1 MEKITDYYKFT
12 YSKEDEDLIVVL
24 EDYLNQ
30 KREDIFN
37 FFDSSLQREQVE
49 INIIPTK
56 KEYDELSKK
65 IRGIDSIP
73 NWSIGLSHDNKI
85 EYVSLHDYKNT
96 AHAFSEDKYLEKLDY
111 FKKII
116 VHEYVHFVGGLYCKK
131 NSLEWP
137 VKFLNE
143 GIATYLSG
151 QKENMNIPF
160 NYTLDDILVSKTC
173 YDAWYLLTKYII
185 EEYGKEYFL
194 ELFGNNELAVKEVP
208 RLFWEA
214 KEYYEKRLERNL

>member
-1 MEKITDYYKFT
+1 MERITDYYKFT
-12 YSKEDEDLIVVL
+12 YSKSDEDLIIEL

-37 FFDSSLQREQVE
+37 FFDNSLQKEQVE

-56 KEYDELSKK
+56 KEYDEISKK

-73 NWSIGLSHDNKI
+73 NWSIGISHDNKI

-96 AHAFSEDKYLEKLDY
+96 AHAFEEDRYLEKLDY
-111 FKKII
+111 YKKTI
-116 VHEYVHFVGGLYCKK
+116 VHEYVHFVGYLYLKK
-131 NSLEWP
+131 NNASDPL
-137 VKFLNE
+137 KYLNE

-151 QKENMNIPF
+151 QKDNIIITF
-160 NYTLDDILVSKTC
+160 NYTLEDMLESKNN

-185 EEYGKEYFL
+185 EKYGKEYFL
-194 ELFGNNELAVKEVP
+194 ELFRNRELAIKETP
-208 RLFWEA
+208 RLFEELQKEA
-214 KEYYEKRLERNL
+214 

>member
-1 MEKITDYYKFT
+1 MEKETKYYKFN
-12 YSKEDEDLIVVL
+12 YSKEDEDLIVEL
-24 EDYLNQ
+24 EEFLNQ

-56 KEYDELSKK
+56 KEYDEIAKK
-65 IRGIDSIP
+65 IRGVEEIAK
-73 NWSIGLSHDNKI
+73 WSIGFVYKNII

-96 AHAFSEDKYLEKLDY
+96 AHAFSEDRYLEKLDY
-111 FKKII
+111 FKKTI

-131 NSLEWP
+131 NNLDWP

-143 GIATYLSG
+143 GIALYLSG
-151 QKENMNIPF
+151 QKDNMDIPF
-160 NYTLDDILVSKTC
+160 NYTIEDILESKSS
-173 YDAWYLLTKYII
+173 YNAWYLLTKYII

-194 ELFGNNELAVKEVP
+194 ELFGNNELAVKEAP
-208 RLFWEA
+208 RLFEEA
-214 KEYYEKRLERNL
+214 KEYYEKGLEKIL

>member
-1 MEKITDYYKFT
+1 MERITDYYKFT
-12 YSKEDEDLIVVL
+12 YSKSDEDLIIEL

-37 FFDSSLQREQVE
+37 FFDNSLQKEQVE

-56 KEYDELSKK
+56 KEYDEISKK

-73 NWSIGLSHDNKI
+73 NWSIGISHDNKI

-96 AHAFSEDKYLEKLDY
+96 AHAFEEDRYLEKLDY
-111 FKKII
+111 YKKTI
-116 VHEYVHFVGGLYCKK
+116 VHEYVHFVAGLYLKK
-131 NSLEWP
+131 NDCDYP
-137 VKFLNE
+137 AKFLNE

-151 QKENMNIPF
+151 QKDNMVIPF
-160 NYTLDDILVSKTC
+160 NFTIEDILESKKS

-185 EEYGKEYFL
+185 EKYGKEYFL
-194 ELFGNNELAVKEVP
+194 ELFRNRELAIKEAP
-208 RLFWEA
+208 RLFEELKKEA
-214 KEYYEKRLERNL
+214 

>member
-1 MEKITDYYKFT
+1 MERETDYYKFT
-12 YSKEDEDLIVVL
+12 YSKEDEDLIVEL
-24 EDYLNQ
+24 EEYLDQ

-37 FFDSSLQREQVE
+37 FFDESLQREQVE

-56 KEYDELSKK
+56 KEYDEISKK

-73 NWSIGLSHDNKI
+73 KWSIGLSHENKI

-96 AHAFSEDKYLEKLDY
+96 AHAFSEDKYFEKLDY
-111 FKKII
+111 YKKTI
-116 VHEYVHFVGGLYCKK
+116 VHEYVHFVAGLYLKK
-131 NSLEWP
+131 NNCDYP
-137 VKFLNE
+137 AKFLNE

-151 QKENMNIPF
+151 QKDNMNIPF
-160 NYTLDDILVSKTC
+160 NYTIEDIIESKSS

-194 ELFGNNELAVKEVP
+194 KLFGNNELAVKEAP
-208 RLFWEA
+208 RLFGEA
-214 KEYYEKRLERNL
+214 REYYEKGLEKNL

>member
-1 MEKITDYYKFT
+1 MEKETKYYKFT

-37 FFDSSLQREQVE
+37 FFDSSLQKEQVE

-56 KEYDELSKK
+56 KEYDEIAKK
-65 IRGIDSIP
+65 IRGVEEIAK
-73 NWSIGLSHDNKI
+73 WSIGFVHENII

-96 AHAFSEDKYLEKLDY
+96 AHAFSEDRYLEKLDY
-111 FKKII
+111 FKKTIA
-116 VHEYVHFVGGLYCKK
+116 HEYVHFVGGLYCKK
-131 NSLEWP
+131 NNLEWP

-143 GIATYLSG
+143 GIALYLSG
-151 QKENMNIPF
+151 QKDNMDSPF
-160 NYTLDDILVSKTC
+160 NYTIEDILESKSS

-194 ELFGNNELAVKEVP
+194 KLFGNNELASCEAP
-208 RLFWEA
+208 RLFGEA
-214 KEYYEKRLERNL
+214 KEYYGKRLERNL

>member
-1 MEKITDYYKFT
+1 MERITDYYKFT
-12 YSKEDEDLIVVL
+12 YSKDDEDLIVVL

-96 AHAFSEDKYLEKLDY
+96 AHKFSEDKYLEKLDY
-111 FKKII
+111 YKKTI
-116 VHEYVHFVGGLYCKK
+116 VHEYVHYVSGLYCKK
-131 NSLEWP
+131 NNLDWP

-151 QKENMNIPF
+151 QKEEIEIPF
-160 NYTLDDILVSKTC
+160 NFKIEDILESSSN

-185 EEYGKEYFL
+185 EEYGKKYFL
-194 ELFGNNELAVKEVP
+194 ELFGNNELAVKEAP
-208 RLFWEA
+208 RLFEEA
-214 KEYYEKRLERNL
+214 KEYYERRLERNL